1 LRFLPIAL
9 LILYG
14 GKQKVGL
21 GVFGVVLDGFKAI
34 ASAEEWGP
42 SQFYGAST
50 DSHGLAC
57 HSI

>member
-21 GVFGVVLDGFKAI
+21 GVFGVVLDGFKTI
-34 ASAEEWGP
+34 ASAEEWDP
-42 SQFYGAST
+42 SRFYGEHRFARASL
-50 DSHGLAC
+50 S
-57 HSI
+57 